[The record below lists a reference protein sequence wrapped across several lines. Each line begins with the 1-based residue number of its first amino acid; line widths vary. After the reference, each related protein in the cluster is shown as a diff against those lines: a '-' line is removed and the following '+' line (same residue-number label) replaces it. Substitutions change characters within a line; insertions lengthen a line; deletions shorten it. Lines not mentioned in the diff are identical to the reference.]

1 MYIYIDMFL
10 NMKHFLDLGTNVQYI
25 STALQIRT
33 TKQKNKQ
40 LKSIHD
46 FCGFPPSVWWL
57 LAL

>member
-1 MYIYIDMFL
+1 MFL

-46 FCGFPPSVWWL
+46 FCGFPPSV
-57 LAL
+57 